1 MIFVTLG
8 THELPFNRLL
18 NELEKIDIGDN
29 VVIQCGNTD
38 FKSSKYEVVKFLDK
52 ERFDY
57 YMENSDLVI
66 CHGGVG
72 SILQGLKYNKNMI
85 LAPRLSKYN
94 EHNDD
99 HQIEICNKFHKDHY
113 AIIYN
118 ECDDL
123 KQIILKVKKIKFKKY
138 NFDNS
143 KILNYISN
151 YLDLKVL

>member
-18 NELEKIDIGDN
+18 NELEKIDIDTK

-38 FKSSKYEVVKFLDK
+38 FKSNKYEVFKFLNH
-52 ERFDY
+52 EEFDY
-57 YMENSDLVI
+57 YMKNSDIVI

-72 SILQGLKYNKNMI
+72 SILQGLRYNKKII
-85 LAPRLSKYN
+85 LAPRLAKYN

-99 HQIEICNKFHKDHY
+99 HQVEICNKFHKEQY

-118 ECDDL
+118 EGDNL
-123 KQIILKVKKIKFKKY
+123 KEIISKVKDLSLKKY
-138 NFDNS
+138 KFDNS
-143 KILNYISN
+143 KLLNYISD
-151 YLDLKVL
+151 YLDLKTL